1 MKKVLLTALA
11 ALTFGSAAMAQKID
25 NSQDLRFRSISE
37 ASKPFNKKSLN
48 KTKGFVS
55 DWYSIMD
62 MIEKSNVGTSLTGF
76 VNFLTHD
83 SLNKFVEDDGAVRYG
98 GWQSVGQVI
107 DPKDD
112 LILNTEK
119 PNNQLSR
126 FNSYKCDS
134 IAFQYLYVRNVDSI
148 SDGMGGK
155 TNVVDTLFIAYF
167 AAAQIDKLQFT
178 SSGEKLAMVDWDY
191 ATRLP
196 KNYVTMQTI
205 LLPNGANGDVD
216 TTRAL
221 NNDGGFENSWTSK
234 IAQFPAPAGMV
245 INANPNGST
254 TANLVG
260 FSYTF
265 KSGIPA
271 VIGNDTAV
279 MVYQKDPISAPS
291 GMRRTNY
298 FGCRFTQNSGSIG
311 WENKNFW
318 NTSLFALKNTSYVDD
333 GQPNSW
339 KGYVSGNAFT
349 SDLFLESWFH
359 LTSDT
364 SGVKPGV
371 GFNEESNMKISRI
384 FPNPAKS
391 NVTVGMELFSTSD
404 VKVSIVNIM
413 GQEVSALSFPNT
425 AKGVIEIPVSLN
437 NVAPGVY
444 VINITAGNNTS
455 SQKLVIAE

>member
-1 MKKVLLTALA
+1 
-11 ALTFGSAAMAQKID
+11 
-25 NSQDLRFRSISE
+25 
-37 ASKPFNKKSLN
+37 
-48 KTKGFVS
+48 
-55 DWYSIMD
+55 
-62 MIEKSNVGTSLTGF
+62 
-76 VNFLTHD
+76 
-83 SLNKFVEDDGAVRYG
+83 
-98 GWQSVGQVI
+98 
-107 DPKDD
+107 
-112 LILNTEK
+112 
-119 PNNQLSR
+119 
-126 FNSYKCDS
+126 
-134 IAFQYLYVRNVDSI
+134 
-148 SDGMGGK
+148 MGGK

-191 ATRLP
+191 AKRLP
-196 KNYVTMQTI
+196 ANYVTMQTI

-260 FSYTF
+260 FAYTF

-271 VIGNDTAV
+271 VVGNDTAV

-318 NTSLFALKNTSYVDD
+318 NTSLFALKSTSYVDD

-413 GQEVSALSFPNT
+413 GQEVSSLSFPNT

-444 VINITAGNNTS
+444 VINVTAGNNTS